1 MSVFKQSKTFVATH
15 GSRYKM
21 LEFLDDC
28 YSRGDI
34 SDEEKA
40 SIHKLLSKISNR
52 FIQVAGIK
60 NNLFFAQ
67 LTKQHFT
74 QMLNKTSYQ
83 EMVLTRLHNFL
94 TANYREAINTY

>member
-1 MSVFKQSKTFVATH
+1 MSFSKQSKTFVATH

-28 YSRGDI
+28 YTSGII
-34 SDEEKA
+34 SDKDKA

-52 FIQVAGIK
+52 FYQVANIK

-67 LTKQHFT
+67 LTKKHFT
-74 QMLNKTSYQ
+74 DIINKLSYQ
-83 EMVLTRLHNFL
+83 EKLSRLHNYL
-94 TANYREAINTY
+94 TANYRESLK